1 LYRSLSPLLL
11 ALIAACWLPPA
22 AAQDASVQ
30 VGPPA
35 PALEARSP
43 TQAEQLERGRQAFD
57 NGEYERTLSILRPV
71 DPMELGRD
79 QRILLHEMMGKCQ
92 FILGDRDAAAEQFF
106 EVLKLSKNHQM
117 DEVRTPQ
124 QILVLFEA
132 VRLNKEKELR
142 RFPVEPERTIPG
154 HTVPRVAPNNMFIA
168 FAPAGIFRLA
178 FLGTPGKG
186 MALLVPQLLAIGASV
201 ASYSWVNW
209 YANNI
214 DDTCVNTVTRNAFP
228 TVLALNIITGA
239 LSWLIYAVGIV
250 DAFASQRYHKAAPDG
265 RNKRRVSSGW
275 RWGPTVGAVPDH

>member
-1 LYRSLSPLLL
+1 MYRSLSPLLL
-11 ALIAACWLPPA
+11 ALIAACWLSPA
-22 AAQDASVQ
+22 AAQDASAQLGSPV
-30 VGPPA
+30 
-35 PALEARSP
+35 PALEAHSP

-79 QRILLHEMMGKCQ
+79 QRVLLHEMMGKCQ

-106 EVLKLSKNHQM
+106 EVLKLSKHHQM

-124 QILVLFEA
+124 QIQVLFEA
-132 VRLNKEKELR
+132 VRLNKEKKLR

-154 HTVPRVAPNNMFIA
+154 RTVPRVASRNMFIA
-168 FAPAGIFRLA
+168 FAPSGIFRLA
-178 FLGTPGKG
+178 FLGTPGIG
-186 MALLVPQLLAIGASV
+186 LLLLLPQVAFIGGSV
-201 ASYSWVNW
+201 ATYAWMSW
-209 YANNI
+209 YTNNN
-214 DDTCVNTVTRNAFP
+214 DETCLDATARNNFP
-228 TVLALNIITGA
+228 AVQALNIISAT

-275 RWGPTVGAVPDH
+275 RWGPTAGAVPDH